1 MLPILGALLPVIG
14 SVLDRLIPDEAGKAK
29 AIAEME
35 MALID
40 ASNKGLLAQIDVNKV
55 EAAHRSIFVAG
66 WRPFVG
72 WCCGFALAWFFVVAP
87 LLTFLG
93 SWLGY
98 PVPPMPV
105 FDMDSLLT
113 VLMGMLGLGAMRS
126 VEKIKGVSK

>member
-29 AIAEME
+29 AKAEME
-35 MALID
+35 RALID
-40 ASNKGLLAQIDVNKV
+40 ASNQGLLAQIDVNKV
-55 EAAHRSIFVAG
+55 EAASRSTFVAG

-72 WCCGFALAWFFVVAP
+72 WSCGFALAWFFVVAP

-113 VLMGMLGLGAMRS
+113 ILMGMLGLGAMRS
-126 VEKIKGVSK
+126 FEKVKGVSK

>member
-1 MLPILGALLPVIG
+1 MLPIIGALLPVITT
-14 SVLDRLIPDEAGKAK
+14 VLDRLIPDEAGKAK

-55 EAAHRSIFVAG
+55 EAASRSTFVAG

-72 WCCGFALAWFFVVAP
+72 WSCGFALAWFFVVAP

-113 VLMGMLGLGAMRS
+113 ILMGMLGLGAMRS
-126 VEKIKGVSK
+126 FEKVKGVSK

>member
-29 AIAEME
+29 AKAEME
-35 MALID
+35 RALID
-40 ASNKGLLAQIDVNKV
+40 ASNQGLLAQIDVNKV

-87 LLTFLG
+87 LLTFAG
-93 SWLGY
+93 SWSGY
-98 PVPPMPV
+98 PVPPMPA